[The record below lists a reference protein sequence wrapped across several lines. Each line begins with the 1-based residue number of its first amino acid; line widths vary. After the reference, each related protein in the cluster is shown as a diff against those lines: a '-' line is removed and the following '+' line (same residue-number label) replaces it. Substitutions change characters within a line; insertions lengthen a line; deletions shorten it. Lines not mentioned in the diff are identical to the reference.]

1 MGIVY
6 VNSVLTKILKYI
18 QTTKPQIAIT
28 INLNAKKK
36 KKKKKKK
43 RGQNYRTVMIT
54 FNLKKCFEIET
65 TLVYGHS

>member
-36 KKKKKKK
+36 KKKKRGKK
-43 RGQNYRTVMIT
+43 YITVMIN
-54 FNLKKCFEIET
+54 FKLKKFFDIEKT
-65 TLVYGHS
+65 IVYGH

>member
-36 KKKKKKK
+36 KKK
-43 RGQNYRTVMIT
+43 GQNYRTVMIT
-54 FNLKKCFEIET
+54 FNLKKCFKIET
-65 TLVYGHS
+65 SLVYGHS

>member
-36 KKKKKKK
+36 KK
-43 RGQNYRTVMIT
+43 GQNYRTVTIT
-54 FNLKKCFEIET
+54 FNLKNV
-65 TLVYGHS
+65 LR

>member
-36 KKKKKKK
+36 KKKK
-43 RGQNYRTVMIT
+43 RGKNYRTQMIN
-54 FNLKKCFEIET
+54 FKLKKILEKEKT
-65 TLVYGHS
+65 QENGKK

>member
-36 KKKKKKK
+36 KKKK

>member
-1 MGIVY
+1 M
-6 VNSVLTKILKYI
+6 NSVLTKILKYI

-28 INLNAKKK
+28 INLNA
-36 KKKKKKK
+36 KKKKKK